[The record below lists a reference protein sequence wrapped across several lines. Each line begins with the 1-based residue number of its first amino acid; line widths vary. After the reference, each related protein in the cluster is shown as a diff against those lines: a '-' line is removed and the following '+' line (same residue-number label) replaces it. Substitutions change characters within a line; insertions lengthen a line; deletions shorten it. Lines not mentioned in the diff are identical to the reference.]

1 MRLSRIALILVSFA
15 ALGVGVW
22 LGLTPIRAQMTAIS
36 PDLRRLDVSCGNG
49 YLGESPRVLPGDAIE
64 PPGERGVLVRVSDY
78 RAYCDPAVG
87 QRRLGSWALTAL
99 GALGLA
105 ITLAGAGQRGPV
117 EPAPPKPP
125 KSRRKSSDD
134 DPEPDGEPEAGATQ
148 PKTVGELAAERG
160 LTTRPTD

>member
-1 MRLSRIALILVSFA
+1 MRLSRIALILVSFV

-49 YLGESPRVLPGDAIE
+49 YLGESPRVQAGDAIE
-64 PPGERGVLVRVSDY
+64 PPGEPGVLVRVSDY

-117 EPAPPKPP
+117 EPPAPKRAKSHRKPTG
-125 KSRRKSSDD
+125 DED
-134 DPEPDGEPEAGATQ
+134 PDGNEPPAQ